1 MGGFV
6 LFWGVFIIRDP
17 RLSLCAPVV
26 HPTTCVQEEHE
37 EILRKKVNPDAL
49 LTWEEAS
56 SMPYTL
62 KVWNLLVATFLMF
75 SAEDF
80 FCSSI
85 LICSQDV
92 EMNLLK
98 KKAKQQQCSKS
109 TLTLFILVVAC

>member
-1 MGGFV
+1 LTEGFFFWCFV
-6 LFWGVFIIRDP
+6 LFRGVCILRDP
-17 RLSLCAPVV
+17 CLSLCPPVV

-75 SAEDF
+75 SVEDF
-80 FCSSI
+80 FLQFHSC
-85 LICSQDV
+85 L
-92 EMNLLK
+92 
-98 KKAKQQQCSKS
+98 
-109 TLTLFILVVAC
+109 